1 MVDSLM
7 HLVLWDIGG
16 KNTGD
21 KSAKA
26 HGEETYL
33 LVQGFVSFITCVGEG
48 R

>member
-7 HLVLWDIGG
+7 HLVLWDIGEE
-16 KNTGD
+16 NTGD

-26 HGEETYL
+26 HGEEAYL